1 MTCLGDEMI
10 TQNELSA
17 KLRYYYS
24 GYVVDKGTANM
35 QDIRRV
41 PKFVSEHLLTRA
53 SHGYDEKTFNENLMK
68 IIELINT
75 LYPEAKDKDVILDK
89 VIIKGEP
96 HKIIDEIKV
105 EVDEKHEI
113 RIAAL
118 PSLNIRNAMILNSVV
133 EANPQLLSTGIWGVA
148 TIRHAAPLLDD
159 RENKLTLS
167 VLIENFKPF
176 HVSNID
182 MNEFYNNREKF
193 NTDEWID
200 ILINTVGLN
209 PEVYTRRQKLLLI
222 TRFIPV
228 VENNINVLELGPRAT
243 GKTYFYRNISFYTR
257 IISGGRITPAQLF
270 YHITRKTVGEIGL
283 KDVLVF
289 DEISRLKFSDPNE
302 IMGKLKDYM
311 VDGHFER
318 GPKKGTSLCSLV
330 FMGNIDIK
338 PGESGYIPIEDI
350 NYKLPDFMRGDS
362 AFLDR
367 IHGVLPGWEI
377 AKIKKSEMHLSQNY
391 GFSVDFFSE
400 VLHEL
405 RKIDFTPVIR
415 SQVKLGDVTIRD
427 EIGIYRLAAGFAKIL
442 FPDRKFSYNDLKM
455 IMDIVVEYR
464 QKIADLLHKMAPG
477 EFERK
482 RIHYRIGDS
491 KETLEYWL

>member
-1 MTCLGDEMI
+1 M
-10 TQNELSA
+10 
-17 KLRYYYS
+17 
-24 GYVVDKGTANM
+24 
-35 QDIRRV
+35 
-41 PKFVSEHLLTRA
+41 
-53 SHGYDEKTFNENLMK
+53 
-68 IIELINT
+68 
-75 LYPEAKDKDVILDK
+75 ILD
-89 VIIKGEP
+89 
-96 HKIIDEIKV
+96 
-105 EVDEKHEI
+105 
-113 RIAAL
+113 
-118 PSLNIRNAMILNSVV
+118 SVV

-148 TIRHAAPLLDD
+148 TIRHAAPLLDE

-167 VLIENFKPF
+167 MLIENFNPF
-176 HVSNID
+176 HASNID
-182 MNEFYNNREKF
+182 MKGFLDNREKF
-193 NTDEWID
+193 TTEEWMD
-200 ILINTVGLN
+200 ILINTTGLN

-243 GKTYFYRNISFYTR
+243 GKTYFYRNMSFYTR

-289 DEISRLKFSDPNE
+289 DEIGKLKFSNPNE
-302 IMGKLKDYM
+302 MMGKLKDYM

-377 AKIKKSEMHLSQNY
+377 AKIKKSEMHLCRNY

-400 VLHEL
+400 ILHEL
-405 RKIDFTPVIR
+405 RKIDFTPVMR
-415 SQVKLGDVTIRD
+415 SSVKLENVTIRD
-427 EIGIYRLAAGFAKIL
+427 EIGIYRLAAGLAKIL
-442 FPDRKFSYNDLKM
+442 FPSKKFTYDDLKM

-482 RIHYRIGDS
+482 RIHYRVGANS
-491 KETLEYWL
+491 KGTLEYWL